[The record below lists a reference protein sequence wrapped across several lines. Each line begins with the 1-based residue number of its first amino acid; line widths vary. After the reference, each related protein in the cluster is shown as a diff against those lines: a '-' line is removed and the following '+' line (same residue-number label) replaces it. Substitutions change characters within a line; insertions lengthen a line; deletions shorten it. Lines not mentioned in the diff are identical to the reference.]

1 MLKNTRWSRSFL
13 DTWYVSGQEF
23 LDERGI
29 NASHPF
35 GKSGDQ
41 DTLELLI
48 DEEGANR
55 REHAKTL
62 PQCAFNSYPYW
73 RGSWDGV
80 YMKGDFLVHLAG
92 KGTPTIRA
100 TMFEAFK
107 KGQIY
112 SVISSNKTK
121 HDDT

>member
-1 MLKNTRWSRSFL
+1 MKNTEWSNEFL
-13 DTWYVSGQEF
+13 KTWYIQGQEF

-41 DTLELLI
+41 DTLELLMEE
-48 DEEGANR
+48 DEYFQ
-55 REHAKTL
+55 HAKVL

-73 RGSWDGV
+73 RGIYDGV

-100 TMFEAFK
+100 TMFKAFRE
-107 KGQIY
+107 GRFY
-112 SVISSNKTK
+112 HVISSNKTK
-121 HDDT
+121 HD